1 MSSNG
6 NSNSAPRVEHEIH
19 GRRRSRNVGLG
30 IVLGSFVFLVMGMTY
45 VKLTAQN
52 AAMAADHSKK
62 VAAEAAAQG
71 TATSTS
77 SQEISD

>member
-1 MSSNG
+1 MSSKL
-6 NSNSAPRVEHEIH
+6 RVEHELH

-30 IVLGSFVFLVMGMTY
+30 LVLGAFVFLVMGMTY

-52 AAMAADHSKK
+52 AEMAAEYAKK
-62 VAAEAAAQG
+62 QAAAAAATG

-77 SQEISD
+77 SQETSD

>member
-1 MSSNG
+1 MNSST
-6 NSNSAPRVEHEIH
+6 PRVEHEIH

-30 IVLGSFVFLVMGMTY
+30 LVLGSFVFLVMGMTY

-52 AAMAADHSKK
+52 AEMAAKAAEK
-62 VAAEAAAQG
+62 QAAEAAASG

-77 SQEISD
+77 SQETSD